1 MIELAPNNDV
11 LEKCIKDILSQI
23 KPADDDLNK
32 RLSAI
37 KELEVSMQPVA
48 ALKGAAAKP
57 FGSFLSNLYSK
68 SGDLDISVQLMN
80 SSNLPIN
87 KKKKISILKAVR
99 TALQRGG
106 VYGYMEFIPQAR
118 VPVLQYVSN
127 RFGISCDLSVDNYPG
142 RIKSKIF
149 YWISTLDERFGD
161 MVLLIKE
168 WAKAQNIND
177 PKSGTLNSYSLCLL
191 VLFHFQTCEPA
202 ILPPLED
209 IYEGNITEDFADM
222 TLYNEEHLDEVCA
235 ANIAKFQSQNKEQRN
250 ESSLCHLLATFFHK
264 FCHIDSLSSDVI
276 STYTGQFKKIQD
288 IPILRKKPYSLFVE
302 DPVERPDNAA
312 RAVGERGLLLIA
324 SAFSDAKN
332 KLASLEH
339 TDRNDLLA
347 MLSTPGVCSKLGG
360 RVIANN
366 YTNTPQRTRQHVINV
381 GAKVSNNQPRLRAKG
396 FTGRQTPG
404 HHRNHDPPQVY
415 ANAAVH
421 QPSRQPGLY
430 TNHYP
435 SSAYTSGRQTTGSYL
450 SQSHPQA
457 HTTWGPTGVPY
468 ENHNH
473 QPAYTPVYQAA
484 GPYYYPS
491 QQQPH
496 TSGFQTPGSYQNE
509 YQSQSPVHTSGIQR
523 PGPYNYH
530 SQPQGHTTGV
540 HMPGQYQNGC
550 YNQLAY
556 TAGQGSHQNWRGAQY
571 TPGHQARYYRNG
583 VTTRYE
589 PVAGGLQNGPARA
602 RDSRSQGS
610 SSRTEWRG
618 SSQHQT

>member
-1 MIELAPNNDV
+1 MIELVPNNDV

-23 KPADDDLNK
+23 KPAEDDLNK

-80 SSNLPIN
+80 SSNLPVN

-99 TALQRGG
+99 TALQKGG

-161 MVLLIKE
+161 MVLL
-168 WAKAQNIND
+168 
-177 PKSGTLNSYSLCLL
+177 SH
-191 VLFHFQTCEPA
+191 V
-202 ILPPLED
+202 
-209 IYEGNITEDFADM
+209 DM

-250 ESSLCHLLATFFHK
+250 ESSLCHLLETFFHK

-288 IPILRKKPYSLFVE
+288 IPIRRKKPYSLFVE

-360 RVIANN
+360 RVVANN

-381 GAKVSNNQPRLRAKG
+381 GAKESNNQRRPRAKG
-396 FTGRQTPG
+396 FTGSRPVKNPTQANTVQNPTQVNTVQNPTQVSTDTAGRQTPG
-404 HHRNHDPPQVY
+404 HYRNHDPPQVY

-421 QPSRQPGLY
+421 QPSRQSGLY

-435 SSAYTSGRQTTGSYL
+435 PSAYTPGRQTTGSYP

-457 HTTWGPTGVPY
+457 HTTWALTGVPY
-468 ENHNH
+468 ESHNH
-473 QPAYTPVYQAA
+473 QPAYTPVYQGAR
-484 GPYYYPS
+484 PYYYPS

-496 TSGFQTPGSYQNE
+496 TSGFQTPGSYQYE
-509 YQSQSPVHTSGIQR
+509 YQSQSPVHTGGIQR

-530 SQPQGHTTGV
+530 SQQQGHTTGV
-540 HMPGQYQNGC
+540 HMPGQYQNGY
-550 YNQLAY
+550 YNQPAY
-556 TAGQGSHQNWRGAQY
+556 TAGQGSHQNWRRSQC
-571 TPGHQARYYRNG
+571 TPDHQTNRYNRYG

-602 RDSRSQGS
+602 RDSRLQAS